1 MTKKYKIAYKVIISI
16 AILML
21 ISIVVYKVYKMNLGV
36 DDIKNYVESFGKL
49 GPIIYI
55 IMFSLV
61 PLTLFPDSILA
72 ISSGLIFGLVNGYI
86 YTAIGALIGG
96 TISFYIS
103 RKLGRNVVKK
113 LTKEKLDK
121 VENMINE
128 RGFFIVLML
137 RLIPL
142 FPFDVIS
149 YGSGLTSI
157 RYKDFILATFFGTI
171 PGIFVFVNIGA
182 QSVNI
187 GSKSFYLSML
197 DTHARKYVNPII
209 ELGAEFLLKLKLT
222 PNNVTILALLLG
234 VSTSIFLY
242 FDMQIIAVTLLWVSG
257 YLDAVDGAMARRSNS
272 SSSFGTLLDIVS
284 DRIVE
289 VSIVLVLGLKFV
301 DVRYNLIVL
310 TVCILMS
317 MTIFLTVGALSE
329 KKGVKSFYYQAG
341 VAERSEGFIFFS
353 LMILIPSYLGI
364 ITNIFSI
371 LIIITA
377 IQRFLEAK
385 RLLD

>member
-16 AILML
+16 VILML

-103 RKLGRNVVKK
+103 RKLGKK

-187 GSKSFYLSML
+187 GSKSFYLSIAAL
-197 DTHARKYVNPII
+197 I
-209 ELGAEFLLKLKLT
+209 
-222 PNNVTILALLLG
+222 LLL
-234 VSTSIFLY
+234 V
-242 FDMQIIAVTLLWVSG
+242 
-257 YLDAVDGAMARRSNS
+257 
-272 SSSFGTLLDIVS
+272 
-284 DRIVE
+284 
-289 VSIVLVLGLKFV
+289 VSIILKNRFISK
-301 DVRYNLIVL
+301 NL
-310 TVCILMS
+310 
-317 MTIFLTVGALSE
+317 E
-329 KKGVKSFYYQAG
+329 NNK
-341 VAERSEGFIFFS
+341 
-353 LMILIPSYLGI
+353 
-364 ITNIFSI
+364 
-371 LIIITA
+371 
-377 IQRFLEAK
+377 
-385 RLLD
+385 